1 MSLVAK
7 NIDALSKDIKCN
19 KIIFGKTIK
28 GTTRVTKS
36 ILDMTV
42 VRSETGNDLQNIKV
56 LSFLSSAKVLKL
68 KARIAKATVNKI
80 GNARTTKP
88 DLMTAVICSR
98 SAVAIHSR
106 ACSFS

>member
-28 GTTRVTKS
+28 GKIRVTKS
-36 ILDMTV
+36 ILDITV
-42 VRSETGNDLQNIKV
+42 VKSETGKDLQNIKV

-68 KARIAKATVNKI
+68 KARIAKAIVNKMAMQEQLNPI
-80 GNARTTKP
+80 
-88 DLMTAVICSR
+88 S
-98 SAVAIHSR
+98 
-106 ACSFS
+106 